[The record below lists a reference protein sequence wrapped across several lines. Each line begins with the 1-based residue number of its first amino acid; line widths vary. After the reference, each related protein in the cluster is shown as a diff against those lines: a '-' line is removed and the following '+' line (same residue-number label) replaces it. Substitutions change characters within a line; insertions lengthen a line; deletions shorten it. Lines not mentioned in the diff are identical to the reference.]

1 MSMEQIQAY
10 YKIGLH
16 RLEGWYQNPS
26 SLSSALYLTGA
37 AFVVT
42 ALFWRYSSIGTTTTD
57 RTKTKKSHKQQQKM
71 PTKTVPLSRESH
83 IDSIS
88 TSFHHEY
95 KPGLLQL
102 VGNYDSENEKNC
114 YDKRYYNEMLL
125 KLLIELDGIDITVL
139 PTDDKVQL
147 KNRRK
152 AVIKEIQHHLQLLD
166 TLPRN

>member
-1 MSMEQIQAY
+1 MEQIQACY
-10 YKIGLH
+10 SIGLQ
-16 RLEGWYQNPS
+16 RINGWYQDLC
-26 SLSSALYLTGA
+26 SLPSALYLTSA

-42 ALFWRYSSIGTTTTD
+42 ALFWRYSSTATVTG
-57 RTKTKKSHKQQQKM
+57 RTKTKKSHNQQQIM
-71 PTKTVPLSRESH
+71 PAKSIPLSRESH
-83 IDSIS
+83 IDSIA
-88 TSFHHEY
+88 TKFHQEY

-102 VGNYDSENEKNC
+102 AGDYDSKDEKNR

-139 PTDDKVQL
+139 PADDKIQL